1 MRRNNCYSL
10 QNLAGVFYLLPYGQT
25 QADLHHGIR
34 LNETGVFLWELLAE
48 DRSREELFAA
58 CAEHYRASEE
68 ELPRLQKDIAEF
80 LQNLSDRS
88 LLSESSK
95 LPEPVSSE
103 EMNLTIAGWNLC
115 LRGPLDAFSE
125 KFDLF
130 RTGRHETIHQNIS
143 LLPGT
148 PRHHLNGKL
157 LIRNENLVV
166 LEAEDRYIFLFPRFS
181 RIEEAHLSRDGSQ
194 AVFHYRPPCSDS
206 LREDLFHGIRLLFLC
221 FIRQHGMAVLHSSS
235 ILYRNRAWLFSG
247 PSGTGKSTHAGIWN
261 RLYDTPVLN
270 GDLNLLA
277 MDNGVPV
284 IHGLPW
290 CGTSGIC
297 SRDTYPLGGI
307 ILLKQAP
314 FDRIEELSPDE
325 KLLLVQQRLI
335 TPSWTETM
343 LAQNLRIVE
352 GLLPDILVCRLYC
365 TKKDTAAAVMRE
377 RIDFFLSASSR

>member
-1 MRRNNCYSL
+1 MKRNNYYSL

-25 QADLHHGIR
+25 QADLLHGIR
-34 LNETGVFLWELLAE
+34 LNETGAFLWELLAE
-48 DRSREELFAA
+48 DKSREELFAA
-58 CAEHYRASEE
+58 CAEHYHASEE
-68 ELPRLQKDIAEF
+68 ELPLLQKDITEF
-80 LQNLSDRS
+80 LQTLSQRF
-88 LLSESSK
+88 LLTESSS
-95 LPEPVSSE
+95 LPQPAFPDEKY
-103 EMNLTIAGWNLC
+103 LTIAGWNLC

-130 RTGRHETIHQNIS
+130 RTDRPEKIHQNIS
-143 LLPGT
+143 LLPGA
-148 PRHHLNGKL
+148 PRQHLNGKL

-166 LEAEDRYIFLFPRFS
+166 LEAEDRYIFLFPRFT
-181 RIEEAHLSRDGSQ
+181 RIEEAQLTRDGSQ
-194 AVFHYRPPCSDS
+194 AVFHYCPPCSDA
-206 LREDLFHGIRLLFLC
+206 LREDLFHGIRLLFLF

-235 ILYRNRAWLFSG
+235 ILYRDRAWLFSG

-277 MDNGVPV
+277 LDNGVPV

-297 SRDTYPLGGI
+297 SRETYPLGGI

-314 FDRIEELSPDE
+314 FDRVEELSPDE

-343 LAQNLRIVE
+343 LSQNLRIVE

-365 TKKDTAAAVMRE
+365 TKNDTAAAVMRT